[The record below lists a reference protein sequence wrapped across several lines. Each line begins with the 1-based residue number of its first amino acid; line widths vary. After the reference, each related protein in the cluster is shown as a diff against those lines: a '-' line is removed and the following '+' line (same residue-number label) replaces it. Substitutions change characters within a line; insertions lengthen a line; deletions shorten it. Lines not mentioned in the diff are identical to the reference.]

1 MAEIIMSL
9 PFEEHNNCK
18 YVRGFPPGWLR
29 SIECANCEAF
39 ASINGVIVG
48 HCWNCATELNRGT
61 GFGGEEDMENVKTP
75 DEWVAKGGEYLR
87 EVAQSLTAIVQD
99 NAREKRLVLA
109 RHVLS
114 QGPDFAR
121 LPGQHFPIYTGY
133 NDEDEFASE
142 FEAYSL
148 VICQCCG
155 DAIPQS
161 IETRPPLCQC
171 AVPIYPDY
179 CRGGAAQR
187 DYDDDDVSS
196 GPDSIS

>member
-1 MAEIIMSL
+1 MSL

-75 DEWVAKGGEYLR
+75 DQWVAKGGEYLR

-109 RHVLS
+109 RHVLG
-114 QGPDFAR
+114 QGSDFAR
-121 LPGQHFPIYTGY
+121 IPGQHFPIYTGY

-155 DAIPQS
+155 EAIPQS

-187 DYDDDDVSS
+187 DYDDDVSS